1 MSDLKIRRIPFSFDE
16 TVPFQWHPTN
26 PKFGLYDKWY
36 RARVSLRATKHVV
49 RIVAGIMGGSKHT
62 SRSKL
67 ALSLPD
73 RAHGRPPTGN
83 R

>member
-36 RARVSLRATKHVV
+36 RHF
-49 RIVAGIMGGSKHT
+49 
-62 SRSKL
+62 RSGL
-67 ALSLPD
+67 
-73 RAHGRPPTGN
+73 
-83 R
+83 